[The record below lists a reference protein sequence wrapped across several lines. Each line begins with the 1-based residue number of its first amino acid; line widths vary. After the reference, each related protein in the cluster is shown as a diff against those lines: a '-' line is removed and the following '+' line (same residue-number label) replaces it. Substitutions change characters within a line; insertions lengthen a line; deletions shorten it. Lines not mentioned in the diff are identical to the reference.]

1 MKSLV
6 ENANQKSERAFL
18 VGVELKTRSAWE
30 VRDSLDELGELTGT
44 FGAQVIGEG
53 LQKLE
58 SPNPAT
64 YVGKG
69 KAEEFSQYCQANTV
83 DTVIFDDEL
92 SPAQTRNLE
101 KLFSCKV
108 LDRTA
113 LILGIFAQRART
125 REGRLQ
131 VELAQLQ
138 YLLPRLTRYWTHLS
152 RQRGAAG
159 AIGGEGETQLEA
171 DRRKTQQRIDSIRD
185 ELASVRKQ
193 RATQRAGRQRHQWP
207 LASIV
212 GYTNAGKSTL
222 LNALTGADALAED
235 KLFATLDPTTRRLRL
250 PTNQNVLLSDTVGFI
265 RKLPH
270 GLVEAFKATL
280 EEVVE
285 ADLLLHVVDA
295 SHPHAEAQI
304 RAVNEV
310 LTEIGADQKPT
321 LMVFNKV
328 DREAGRNAAQALVP
342 QFAKA
347 VCVSAK
353 TGVGFPEL
361 MAELGAMLKPIRDFL
376 TLWIPHTQPQTIARL
391 HAVAQIV
398 EQDYSGE
405 QAYFRARI
413 PPHVRHEFDRFVQE
427 EALPS

>member
-1 MKSLV
+1 
-6 ENANQKSERAFL
+6 
-18 VGVELKTRSAWE
+18 
-30 VRDSLDELGELTGT
+30 
-44 FGAQVIGEG
+44 
-53 LQKLE
+53 
-58 SPNPAT
+58 
-64 YVGKG
+64 
-69 KAEEFSQYCQANTV
+69 
-83 DTVIFDDEL
+83 
-92 SPAQTRNLE
+92 
-101 KLFSCKV
+101 
-108 LDRTA
+108 
-113 LILGIFAQRART
+113 
-125 REGRLQ
+125 
-131 VELAQLQ
+131 
-138 YLLPRLTRYWTHLS
+138 
-152 RQRGAAG
+152 
-159 AIGGEGETQLEA
+159 
-171 DRRKTQQRIDSIRD
+171 
-185 ELASVRKQ
+185 
-193 RATQRAGRQRHQWP
+193 
-207 LASIV
+207 
-212 GYTNAGKSTL
+212 
-222 LNALTGADALAED
+222 
-235 KLFATLDPTTRRLRL
+235 
-250 PTNQNVLLSDTVGFI
+250 VGFI

-391 HAVAQIV
+391 HALAQIV